1 MDPSTHSSAPLQ
13 YSAALQP
20 LAPATSAVFTA
31 LTASQR
37 RQTPAP
43 ATANLA
49 SFVAHAALQ
58 PLAPATSAVFTP
70 PLRRSGGKRQPLP
83 RPISRLVSPMLH
95 CSPRLR
101 PPRVFTPP
109 PFAPVAPSARNGH
122 TTPRSYAELT
132 QMRISTFKTGTF
144 ETKTLISTLK
154 PSPFKTKT
162 LISTPKTTIS
172 TPEPIMP
179 TSLELYPQPR
189 GFREIR
195 LPCFIV

>member
-1 MDPSTHSSAPLQ
+1 MGPSTRSSAPLQ

-31 LTASQR
+31 PTASQR

-49 SFVAHAALQ
+49 TFVAHAALQ
-58 PLAPATSAVFTP
+58 PLAPVTSAVFTAPTASQRRQTPAPATANLATRVAHAALQP
-70 PLRRSGGKRQPLP
+70 PAPAT
-83 RPISRLVSPMLH
+83 SRFH
-95 CSPRLR
+95 A
-101 PPRVFTPP
+101 P

-132 QMRISTFKTGTF
+132 QMRISTFKTGA
-144 ETKTLISTLK
+144 
-154 PSPFKTKT
+154 FKTKT

-179 TSLELYPQPR
+179 ISLELYPQPR